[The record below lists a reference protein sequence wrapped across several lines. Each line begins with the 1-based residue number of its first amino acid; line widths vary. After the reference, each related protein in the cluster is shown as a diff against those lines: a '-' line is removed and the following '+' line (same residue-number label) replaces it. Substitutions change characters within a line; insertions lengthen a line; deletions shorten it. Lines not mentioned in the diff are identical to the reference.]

1 VLKPSEEAPLSAIH
15 LARCPVD
22 AGLPAGVLNVVVGRG
37 ADADAGAELLTR
49 PEVRAISFTGSAEV
63 GRRVREAAT
72 AVGKRV
78 QLELGG
84 QNPMVVMGDADLGR
98 AVEAAYAGAFLAAGQ
113 KCTATRR
120 IFVQQDVFTTDGQLA
135 SGSYKVL
142 ADTER
147 VFGFQHVAL
156 VIDEKKLDELGGS
169 DFMRI
174 INDVNERLTTSAM
187 IQMNRDVELDRQ
199 DPSVVAERFLR
210 TAGLLGGAA

>member
-1 VLKPSEEAPLSAIH
+1 
-15 LARCPVD
+15 
-22 AGLPAGVLNVVVGRG
+22 
-37 ADADAGAELLTR
+37 
-49 PEVRAISFTGSAEV
+49 
-63 GRRVREAAT
+63 
-72 AVGKRV
+72 
-78 QLELGG
+78 
-84 QNPMVVMGDADLGR
+84 
-98 AVEAAYAGAFLAAGQ
+98 
-113 KCTATRR
+113 
-120 IFVQQDVFTTDGQLA
+120 
-135 SGSYKVL
+135 VL

-199 DPSVVAERFLR
+199 DPSIVAERFLR